1 MFRNRAVIFD
11 LDGTLVD
18 SGRGIRNSFVVAFEE
33 MGLTPPSPE
42 LVEIGPPIAQTL
54 KRLLG
59 AEAQRY
65 DEALSIYRKH
75 YALRGVFEASLYPGI
90 LEMLRGLSQKGF
102 RLAVATAKLD
112 SFAKILLEDLGA
124 SEFFEGRIYGSGPK
138 GEFSDKAELVEL
150 VLREQG
156 FDPVHS
162 VMVGDRS
169 HDVRA
174 AKMNGMKSVGVLWG
188 YGSAAE
194 LRDAGASHLAESPLE
209 LETLIC
215 SF

>member
-1 MFRNRAVIFD
+1 LFRNTAVIFD
-11 LDGTLVD
+11 LDGTLAD
-18 SGRGIRNSFVVAFEE
+18 SGRGIRNSFVAAFEE

-75 YALRGVFEASLYPGI
+75 YARSGVFEASLYPGI
-90 LEMLRGLSQKGF
+90 LEMLRSLSKRGF

-112 SFAKILLEDLGA
+112 SFAKILLEDLDA
-124 SEFFEGRIYGSGPK
+124 SAFFEGRIYGSGPK
-138 GEFSDKAELVEL
+138 GEFSDKAELVEF

-156 FDPVHS
+156 FDPAHS

-194 LRDAGASHLAESPLE
+194 LREAGVTHLAESPLE
-209 LETLIC
+209 LEELIC